1 MKKIIIISGTI
12 FLGLTMS
19 CSDSFLDVK
28 PKASLK
34 LEALT
39 NSKGINSMLIAAYA
53 LLDGWATAEGAY
65 RSYQVGA
72 DNWVYGSVASDDAY
86 KGTIAGDQPPISL
99 IEQHNITSD
108 NIYFRGKWRGMYDGI
123 ARVNDVLQLL
133 PKVTDITDAERA
145 QIIAE
150 SRFLRG
156 HFHFELKKMY
166 NMVPYIDETIY
177 NPNDLNSTKIPNDT
191 DIWPEIEADLQAA
204 YEVLPVK
211 QTQVGRPT
219 KWAAAATL
227 AKAHLFQEEW
237 SAAKP
242 LLEAI
247 VASTQYKLM
256 DNYHDNFRAT
266 TNNNAESIFEVQYS
280 VNDGAS
286 GGENGN
292 IGSTLNYPYGGGGV
306 TTCCGFFQPS
316 QNLVNA
322 FKTDASGLPFLD
334 TFNASDIAN
343 DQGVEASTPA
353 WSASV
358 AYKKDAQVFVKDPAK
373 PNVEHIVYVALN
385 EEGVPNTNVP
395 PGSDPTKWKVK
406 FLEEEGTLDPRL
418 DWTVGRRGV
427 AYLDWGVHPG
437 KSYVRDQA
445 YGGPYSPK
453 KHVMYKADVGANT
466 FVGNPRLNANNY
478 RMIRYSHVLLWLAEV
493 EAKIGS
499 LEAARG
505 YVNQIRARAAKP
517 AGFVKNAD
525 GTPAANYLIN
535 EYTTAWTDAATALK
549 AVQFEQRLE
558 FAMEGHR
565 RFDLVRWK
573 IAAQTLNEYY
583 KEEGKKRSYLNGVTF
598 VAGKHEYFPI
608 PIQEILNSQ
617 VNGQFTL
624 EQNNGY

>member
-1 MKKIIIISGTI
+1 MRNTKFNFIKMKTTAALFGAVLLAVVS
-12 FLGLTMS
+12 S

-28 PKASLK
+28 PKAALSSSTLQNNKGVNSL
-34 LEALT
+34 LT
-39 NSKGINSMLIAAYA
+39 GAYA
-53 LLDGWATAEGAY
+53 LLDGWATSEGAY

-99 IEQHNITSD
+99 IEQHNIASD

-123 ARVNDVLQLL
+123 ARTNDVLQIL
-133 PKVTDITDAERA
+133 PKVIDITEAET
-145 QIIAE
+145 AE
-150 SRFLRG
+150 IVAEARFLRG

-166 NMVPYIDETIY
+166 NNVPYIDETIY
-177 NPNDLNSTKIPNDT
+177 DPNNLESTKVPNTT
-191 DIWPEIEADLQAA
+191 DIWPKIVEDLTAA
-204 YEVLPVK
+204 YNALPLK
-211 QTQVGRPT
+211 QTQPGRPT

-227 AKAHLFQEEW
+227 AKAYLYQGKYDE
-237 SAAKP
+237 AKT

-247 VASTQYKLM
+247 VASGQYKLM
-256 DNYHDNFRAT
+256 DNYHDNFRAV

-322 FKTDASGLPFLD
+322 FKTDATTGLPLLD
-334 TFNASDIAN
+334 TFNDSDVTS
-343 DQGVEASTPA
+343 DQGIEATVPFTPYA
-353 WSASV
+353 GPV
-358 AYKKDAQVFVKDPAK
+358 
-373 PNVEHIVYVALN
+373 
-385 EEGVPNTNVP
+385 
-395 PGSDPTKWKVK
+395 
-406 FLEEEGTLDPRL
+406 DPRL
-418 DWTVGRRGV
+418 DWTVGRRGIP
-427 AYLDWGVHPG
+427 YLDWGVHPG
-437 KSYVRDQA
+437 KTYVRDQA

-453 KHVMYKADVGANT
+453 KHVMYRSDVGTNT
-466 FVGNPRLNANNY
+466 FAGNPRLNANNY
-478 RMIRYSHVLLWLAEV
+478 RMIRYSHVLLWLAEI
-493 EAKIGS
+493 AAQQND

-517 AGFVKNAD
+517 AGFVKKTD
-525 GTPAANYLIN
+525 GTPAANYVIG
-535 EYTTAWTDAATALK
+535 EYTTPFPDQAFALK

-573 IAAQTLNEYY
+573 IAAPVLNAYY
-583 KEEGKKRSYLNGVTF
+583 AVEGNKRSYLKNVQF

-617 VNGQFTL
+617 VGGQPTL
-624 EQNNGY
+624 VQNNGY